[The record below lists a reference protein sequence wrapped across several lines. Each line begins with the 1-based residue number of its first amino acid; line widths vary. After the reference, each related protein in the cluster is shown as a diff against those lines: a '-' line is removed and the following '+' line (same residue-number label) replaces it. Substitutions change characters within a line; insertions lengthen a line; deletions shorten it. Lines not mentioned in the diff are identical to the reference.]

1 MATAKPKKKRELDLT
16 RVLKAIDQKNYNFYN
31 SLTDKEKKEF
41 SAFVMMRF
49 ISNSNGDCDIQEWF
63 VEMTNEFVNKNYWDI
78 SKHTDLTWKLCS
90 AVGIGSSVFHQYL
103 PSKKI
108 ELDRFENLLGELY
121 PAMKLDD
128 IKMLASMMD
137 ETDRRD
143 LFDKM
148 GFDSKQRKEYE

>member
-1 MATAKPKKKRELDLT
+1 MATKAKKRELDLS

-41 SAFVMMRF
+41 NAYVMMRF
-49 ISNSNGDCDIQEWF
+49 LSNSTGDADIQEWF
-63 VEMTNEFVNKNYWDI
+63 VEMTNECVNKNYWDI

-90 AVGIGSSVFHQYL
+90 TVGIGTPMFHQYL
-103 PSKKI
+103 PAKKI
-108 ELDRFENLLGELY
+108 TLDKFENLLGELY

-128 IKMLASMMD
+128 VKMLAAMM
-137 ETDRRD
+137 TDADREE

-148 GFDSKQRKEYE
+148 GFDTKQRKEYR